1 MATNTYFNF
10 GADEQKP
17 ITLDVD
23 DIELRKSLR
32 ILGFADWGQLEPSK
46 MTFKYKR
53 NIHIYNMQIQDILH

>member
-1 MATNTYFNF
+1 MAANKYFNF
-10 GADEQKP
+10 DADEQKP

-53 NIHIYNMQIQDILH
+53 NIHI